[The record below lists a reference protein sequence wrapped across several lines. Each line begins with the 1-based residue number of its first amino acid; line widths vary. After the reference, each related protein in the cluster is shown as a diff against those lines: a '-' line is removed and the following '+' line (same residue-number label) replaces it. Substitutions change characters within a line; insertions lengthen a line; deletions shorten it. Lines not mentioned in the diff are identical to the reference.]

1 MKDLKGKVAVVT
13 GAASGIGLG
22 LAKHALQ
29 EGMRV
34 VLAGVRESTLTAAHK
49 ELSRIS
55 DQILVVPTDVSKAED
70 VEALADAAFAHFGG
84 VHLLINNAGV
94 GGGGPVASS
103 TLADWEWMI
112 GVNLW
117 GVIHGMRSF
126 TPRMIRQGEPCHI
139 VNTASIAGL
148 ITYPGG
154 GIYQATKHAVVALSE
169 TFHMEMQAANLPV
182 GVSVLCP
189 GFVRTQI
196 MDSMRNRPQAL
207 VNPPAETPPTPQQIE
222 MHERFK
228 AAIDNGMEPAE
239 VAAQTFN
246 AIREKRFYVLTHPE
260 HRPQIAARMENIL
273 AERNPNFQPVAV

>member
-22 LAKHALQ
+22 LAKRALE
-29 EGMRV
+29 EGMCV
-34 VLAGVRESTLTAAHK
+34 VLAGIRESTLAAARD

-55 DQILVVPTDVSKAED
+55 DQILVMPTDVSKAED
-70 VEALADAAFAHFGG
+70 VEALANAAFEHFGG

-94 GGGGPVASS
+94 GGGGSVASS

-117 GVIHGMRSF
+117 GVIHGIRSF
-126 TPRMIRQGEPCHI
+126 VPRMAKLGEPCHV

-154 GIYQATKHAVVALSE
+154 GVYQATKHAVVALSE
-169 TFHMEMQAANLPV
+169 ALHMEMQAANLPV

-196 MDSMRNRPQAL
+196 MASMRNRPQAL
-207 VNPPAETPPTPQQIE
+207 ANPPANTLPTPQQID

-228 AAIDNGMEPAE
+228 AAIENGMDPAE
-239 VAAQTFN
+239 VAEQTFS
-246 AIREKRFYVLTHPE
+246 AIREKRFYVMTHPE

-273 AERNPNFQPVAV
+273 AERNPSFQPAGA